1 MKYIFFLGRIPELSV
16 AEIQAMLTKYEVA
29 YSVDSIS
36 GKILILNTEKAVNF
50 EELLVQMG
58 GTIKISEYLGK
69 YESFESSF
77 SAIDTVI
84 EKLSK
89 ERASKKVIGYSIY
102 FNQNIQ
108 KDKVSEVSEKTRKYF
123 TELKKEYSTRSSM
136 RIVFPDESHK
146 IQSISLLKNKF
157 LSKGIQFDFIF
168 DGNDIIL
175 AKMSAAQDIDS
186 YSRRDYGRPSRD
198 AQTGM
203 TPPKL
208 AQIMINLAEIN
219 DGQFIFDPFCGVGTI
234 LQEALLNDYRVIGSD
249 ANGEQIENCKNNL
262 EWISKKYII
271 KYPDYKLF
279 QADSAG
285 AFKKLNPN
293 SIDALIT
300 ESTLGPVYNKV
311 PKKEEVKQNH
321 NKLEKIYLRFFQ
333 NSKLVLRKKAR
344 IVLTFPVY
352 QLGPDKHIL
361 APFVDKLE
369 KIGYSIICPLDKQ
382 FIAKDTKITD
392 RNSIIYSRPNQ
403 TVAREVII
411 FENK

>member
-1 MKYIFFLGRIPELSV
+1 MKYIFFLGRVPELSM
-16 AEIQAMLTKYEVA
+16 AEIQAMLTKYEIG

-36 GKILILNTEKAVNF
+36 DKTLILDMEREIDF
-50 EELLVQMG
+50 EEMLVQMG
-58 GTIKISEYLGK
+58 GTIKISKFLGK

-77 SAIDTVI
+77 SAIDAAI
-84 EKLSK
+84 EKLSE

-108 KDKVSEVSEKTRKYF
+108 KDKVSEIANKTREYF
-123 TELKKEYSTRSSM
+123 TKLKKNYSARSSM
-136 RIVFPDESHK
+136 RIVFPDESHQIK
-146 IQSISLLKNKF
+146 SVSLLKNKF

-168 DGNDIIL
+168 DGNETIL
-175 AKMSAAQDIDS
+175 AKMAAVQDIDS
-186 YSRRDYGRPSRD
+186 YSKRDYGRPSRD
-198 AQTGM
+198 ARTGM

-208 AQIMINLAEIN
+208 AQIMINLAKIK
-219 DGQFIFDPFCGVGTI
+219 DGQFVFDPFCGVGTI

-262 EWISKKYII
+262 EWISKRYVI

-279 QADSAG
+279 QSDSAG
-285 AFKKLNPN
+285 AFKKLNAN
-293 SIDALIT
+293 SIDALVT

-311 PKKEEVKQNH
+311 PNKEEIKQNH

-352 QLGPDKHIL
+352 QIGPSKHIL
-361 APFVDKLE
+361 VPFVDKLE
-369 KIGYSIICPLDKQ
+369 KIGYSIICPLDKK
-382 FIAKDTKITD
+382 FITKDTKITD